1 MPYIGRTPTNSG
13 QFALMDEISQSFDGS
28 QTEFTCSVGATE
40 QQPDAANVLIT
51 LGGVLQHANEAY
63 TMSGSRIVFGEAPD
77 ADTKFYGIITGE
89 SQFIRT
95 NSIENIHI
103 ADSAQISSSKL
114 SYFTD
119 INSPYAS
126 TASFGRLTLND
137 SGSSLDFVGDVSGS
151 LISTGS
157 FGSVNATH
165 LNGILEGT
173 LGPVANALISGST
186 VENAPNISG
195 SITST
200 GSFGTVKIVGSG
212 SSIEAIGNVTSSLIS
227 TASFGNVVST
237 TVNSTNIGAFTLGG
251 KLTAGSVEIEGSNF
265 DIDGGTIDGI
275 TSLTAGGNLDIG
287 AHGFRANTL
296 TADNQTSGRVAIYG
310 TNGLLSE
317 DSDLTFSGA
326 TLTATNLSAT
336 TITAT
341 GDISTSGSI
350 FAREFHTEFTSASV
364 VFASGSN
371 KFGDD
376 SGDTH
381 RVTGSLLVSGSI
393 TMADGDLTVT
403 DNVTGSITS
412 TGSFGEVHIDDK
424 IAVGH
429 SAPLAPIHISKDIT
443 QVSSSAESKTQAG
456 LYLNFDPTFG
466 SNSLTVFAMSSSVA
480 TIATYGVQVANSAG
494 TAQYPLALQPYGGN
508 VGIGTGSPAKALHI
522 VGATDDGLFEGL
534 QIDNTDHASGETGQS
549 VAINMRLAQ
558 ASTMRDAGRIT
569 IGKDDDWDD
578 AAATDSHMT
587 FKTML
592 NNTLTER
599 MRIDSSG
606 TVIIKAS
613 TPTIQFQDTDDDAV
627 RGIISQNSTVMDLD
641 SDSDITFSPNNS
653 EAVRIKSNGSLVVA
667 GLGGARNTVIGDDAG
682 LALTSNSDD
691 NTFFGH
697 ETGKAINAGD
707 KNVFIGS
714 GAGEFAAATI
724 QSIAIGYNALDAASS
739 GGHYNMA
746 IGTNALSVMTT
757 GEENVA
763 IGDSAMALCVTGL
776 YNVAIGSGA
785 LDAAAGSHADNGEDS
800 NVAIGQAAMGAAN
813 AGSNQNARVLGNI
826 AIGRNALTGGSFGSS
841 DLNLDFNIAIGID
854 ALNSTGAA
862 EHVGT
867 IAIGASAGTA
877 ISSNDASYSVLI
889 GYEAGFKL
897 NSAEKNIAIGYQALR
912 ENTSYDNNTAIGY
925 AAMSGSSSATNTVAI
940 GVNAMGGVAGGD
952 YNVAIGNYAYAE
964 PTSNNDASHNVFV
977 GFAAGRYMAVNGDTE
992 NCFVGDEAGTGNPLT
1007 GVRNTFLGTKAGYTV
1022 TDGNNNVCVGYATRP
1037 TNASGTYEIVMGQDI
1052 AGQGNS
1058 KATFGQTSSHVG
1070 LSFGSTTVFS
1080 SSDRRIKKNIE
1091 ISKVGLSFINDLK
1104 PVTFNYKEKGELDS
1118 DFVHYE
1124 EGSKELVKGKK
1135 DKIYHGFIA
1144 QDVKEAMDKHS
1155 EIKSG
1160 FDGWEQNE
1168 ETGEQ
1173 QVGPSAFI
1181 PMLINAVQELSQ
1193 KNEALEKRIE
1203 ELEN

>member
-251 KLTAGSVEIEGSNF
+251 KLTAGSVEIEGSAF
-265 DIDGGTIDGI
+265 DINGGTVDGI

-326 TLTATNLSAT
+326 TLTATNLAAT

-371 KFGDD
+371 KFGDTLD
-376 SGDTH
+376 DNH
-381 RVTGSLLVSGSI
+381 RFTGSIEATGSSLSITPVGGVSGS
-393 TMADGDLTVT
+393 L
-403 DNVTGSITS
+403 TS
-412 TGSFGEVHIDDK
+412 TGSFGSIVTSGS
-424 IAVGH
+424 VG
-429 SAPLAPIHISKDIT
+429 
-443 QVSSSAESKTQAG
+443 V
-456 LYLNFDPTFG
+456 
-466 SNSLTVFAMSSSVA
+466 
-480 TIATYGVQVANSAG
+480 G
-494 TAQYPLALQPYGGN
+494 TDA
-508 VGIGTGSPAKALHI
+508 PAKALHV
-522 VGATDDGLFEGL
+522 VGATDNGLFEGL

-592 NNTLTER
+592 NNTLTEQMRLKGGGDVGVGTTNPDGRFHIHNSSAGSVTANGDANELVVENGGSGGISILTPAANQGEIAFGDPDDNNVGRFAYNHPGNYFAIVAAASEIMRISGSGNVILQDNPARLGVGADVDQRVGGSFDVIQVGHTSQWYAETGNAADRNVYIGNNFYHDGSNHKAIYEDQVSGIQFRAGTIRFNTTSSVATSVNLEAGGGRER
-599 MRIDSSG
+599 MRISADGNVSVVV
-606 TVIIKAS
+606 TEHDL
-613 TPTIQFQDTDDDAV
+613 TITAGSIAQVTGDANV
-627 RGIISQNSTVMDLD
+627 SVTGIQATL
-641 SDSDITFSPNNS
+641 
-653 EAVRIKSNGSLVVA
+653 
-667 GLGGARNTVIGDDAG
+667 GLGEETIDVNTPVDV
-682 LALTSNSDD
+682 T
-691 NTFFGH
+691 
-697 ETGKAINAGD
+697 
-707 KNVFIGS
+707 
-714 GAGEFAAATI
+714 AA
-724 QSIAIGYNALDAASS
+724 
-739 GGHYNMA
+739 
-746 IGTNALSVMTT
+746 
-757 GEENVA
+757 
-763 IGDSAMALCVTGL
+763 
-776 YNVAIGSGA
+776 
-785 LDAAAGSHADNGEDS
+785 
-800 NVAIGQAAMGAAN
+800 
-813 AGSNQNARVLGNI
+813 
-826 AIGRNALTGGSFGSS
+826 
-841 DLNLDFNIAIGID
+841 
-854 ALNSTGAA
+854 
-862 EHVGT
+862 
-867 IAIGASAGTA
+867 
-877 ISSNDASYSVLI
+877 
-889 GYEAGFKL
+889 
-897 NSAEKNIAIGYQALR
+897 
-912 ENTSYDNNTAIGY
+912 
-925 AAMSGSSSATNTVAI
+925 
-940 GVNAMGGVAGGD
+940 
-952 YNVAIGNYAYAE
+952 
-964 PTSNNDASHNVFV
+964 
-977 GFAAGRYMAVNGDTE
+977 
-992 NCFVGDEAGTGNPLT
+992 
-1007 GVRNTFLGTKAGYTV
+1007 
-1022 TDGNNNVCVGYATRP
+1022 
-1037 TNASGTYEIVMGQDI
+1037 
-1052 AGQGNS
+1052 
-1058 KATFGQTSSHVG
+1058 
-1070 LSFGSTTVFS
+1070 
-1080 SSDRRIKKNIE
+1080 
-1091 ISKVGLSFINDLK
+1091 
-1104 PVTFNYKEKGELDS
+1104 
-1118 DFVHYE
+1118 
-1124 EGSKELVKGKK
+1124 
-1135 DKIYHGFIA
+1135 
-1144 QDVKEAMDKHS
+1144 
-1155 EIKSG
+1155 
-1160 FDGWEQNE
+1160 DGWLV
-1168 ETGEQ
+1168 T
-1173 QVGPSAFI
+1173 S
-1181 PMLINAVQELSQ
+1181 LIEMSLCSSIGLDIRMDILNF
-1193 KNEALEKRIE
+1193 
-1203 ELEN
+1203 

>member
-371 KFGDD
+371 KFGDTLD
-376 SGDTH
+376 DNH
-381 RVTGSLLVSGSI
+381 RFTGSIEATGSSLSITPVGGVSGS
-393 TMADGDLTVT
+393 L
-403 DNVTGSITS
+403 TS
-412 TGSFGEVHIDDK
+412 TGSFGSIVTSGS
-424 IAVGH
+424 VG
-429 SAPLAPIHISKDIT
+429 
-443 QVSSSAESKTQAG
+443 V
-456 LYLNFDPTFG
+456 
-466 SNSLTVFAMSSSVA
+466 
-480 TIATYGVQVANSAG
+480 G
-494 TAQYPLALQPYGGN
+494 TDA
-508 VGIGTGSPAKALHI
+508 PAKALHV
-522 VGATDDGLFEGL
+522 VGATDNGLFEGL

-569 IGKDDDWDD
+569 IGKDDDWDA

-714 GAGEFAAATI
+714 GAGESAAATI

-746 IGTNALSVMTT
+746 IGTNALGAMTT

-763 IGDSAMALCVTGL
+763 IGDSAMAACVTGL

-925 AAMSGSSSATNTVAI
+925 GAMSGSASATNTVAI

-1037 TNASGTYEIVMGQDI
+1037 TNASGTYEIVMGQNI

>member
-63 TMSGSRIVFGEAPD
+63 TMSGSRIVFSEAPD
-77 ADTKFYGIITGE
+77 ANTKFYGIITGE

-592 NNTLTER
+592 NNTLTEQMR
-599 MRIDSSG
+599 LKGGGDVGVGTTNPDGRFHIHNSSAGSVTANGDANELVVENGGSGGISILTPAANQGEIAFGDPDDNNVGRFAYNHPGNYFAIVAAASEIMRISGSGNVGIGTNNPAFDLHIGGNSNSIFGANLGSDGLLIAPAANNVRLIIEGDNDASITLIDDGASSNVQAMMIQTDGGFTKFRSLNDDTSGHSDNIIVMNHDNGNVGIGTSSPDAKLKVEEDTHGANVAIKMRAQNDSG
-606 TVIIKAS
+606 GG
-613 TPTIQFQDTDDDAV
+613 
-627 RGIISQNSTVMDLD
+627 R
-641 SDSDITFSPNNS
+641 TFSFTADPDARS
-653 EAVRIKSNGSLVVA
+653 LTMGEVGEVVIKSNGTIDQLGIGTAAPTARLHILNPGDGSGGVPSGGDEDTLIVSSSMRHFTAQIDNAA
-667 GLGGARNTVIGDDAG
+667 GNFDSSILGLATPGRSGATAFNFLRAADDSEEKTKIRGDGSIQARNTTLQAFDYAEFFEV
-682 LALTSNSDD
+682 ALTEH
-691 NTFFGH
+691 T
-697 ETGKAINAGD
+697 A
-707 KNVFIGS
+707 S
-714 GAGEFAAATI
+714 GIPEGIT
-724 QSIAIGYNALDAASS
+724 
-739 GGHYNMA
+739 
-746 IGTNALSVMTT
+746 V
-757 GEENVA
+757 
-763 IGDSAMALCVTGL
+763 
-776 YNVAIGSGA
+776 
-785 LDAAAGSHADNGEDS
+785 
-800 NVAIGQAAMGAAN
+800 
-813 AGSNQNARVLGNI
+813 
-826 AIGRNALTGGSFGSS
+826 ALTGSKVIPASQSSEEPIGIVRPRNAPAIIGNSPWNHWHAKYKTTDYGAPIVDENQNPVVNPSYVSQSYTPREDRNEWVIVGLLGQIPITDGQPTGSS
-841 DLNLDFNIAIGID
+841 WRKMHNI
-854 ALNSTGAA
+854 SPT
-862 EHVGT
+862 
-867 IAIGASAGTA
+867 AS
-877 ISSNDASYSVLI
+877 
-889 GYEAGFKL
+889 
-897 NSAEKNIAIGYQALR
+897 
-912 ENTSYDNNTAIGY
+912 
-925 AAMSGSSSATNTVAI
+925 MW
-940 GVNAMGGVAGGD
+940 
-952 YNVAIGNYAYAE
+952 
-964 PTSNNDASHNVFV
+964 FV
-977 GFAAGRYMAVNGDTE
+977 
-992 NCFVGDEAGTGNPLT
+992 
-1007 GVRNTFLGTKAGYTV
+1007 K
-1022 TDGNNNVCVGYATRP
+1022 
-1037 TNASGTYEIVMGQDI
+1037 
-1052 AGQGNS
+1052 
-1058 KATFGQTSSHVG
+1058 
-1070 LSFGSTTVFS
+1070 
-1080 SSDRRIKKNIE
+1080 
-1091 ISKVGLSFINDLK
+1091 
-1104 PVTFNYKEKGELDS
+1104 
-1118 DFVHYE
+1118 
-1124 EGSKELVKGKK
+1124 
-1135 DKIYHGFIA
+1135 
-1144 QDVKEAMDKHS
+1144 
-1155 EIKSG
+1155 
-1160 FDGWEQNE
+1160 
-1168 ETGEQ
+1168 
-1173 QVGPSAFI
+1173 
-1181 PMLINAVQELSQ
+1181 
-1193 KNEALEKRIE
+1193 
-1203 ELEN
+1203 